1 MQVYFMY
8 VKMWHYTTRT
18 HSHMYSLI
26 LCMNVCMYAM
36 PCHAMHVCML
46 EHVGTH
52 VCSALFSHMH
62 MKYTSVC
69 GGQSA
74 TGDEFWYTTITTVWF
89 ERERRDGEAQL
100 QRSGGSAAI
109 VSAFSSLG
117 TGPCCGSPRMG
128 PCFPLRAT
136 HAVYWWS
143 WCNLLLC
150 KLRRSSFIRIGTTCP
165 GTSNLQ

>member
-1 MQVYFMY
+1 M
-8 VKMWHYTTRT
+8 
-18 HSHMYSLI
+18 
-26 LCMNVCMYAM
+26 
-36 PCHAMHVCML
+36 
-46 EHVGTH
+46 
-52 VCSALFSHMH
+52 FSHMH
-62 MKYTSVC
+62 MKYRLCV
-69 GGQSA
+69 GQSA
-74 TGDEFWYTTITTVWF
+74 TDDEFWYTTITTVWF
-89 ERERRDGEAQL
+89 ERERRDGAAQL

-150 KLRRSSFIRIGTTCP
+150 RLCSHRSFESVQRVQARQTYNKHGTLWAFNFISKRMDPFDIATCRP
-165 GTSNLQ
+165 KNSISKGSVQ